1 MKKITLIICLAIATT
16 NIYAENVK
24 GVLKRATVYFS
35 GAELTHTVNVSL
47 RQGENSLTIEGL
59 TPNIDVNS
67 LKIYYRLSDR
77 KEIVGLYQE
86 TQRFYR

>member
-1 MKKITLIICLAIATT
+1 MKKITLIICLAIAAKY
-16 NIYAENVK
+16 IYAENVK

-67 LKIYYRLSDR
+67 LKINGGHR
-77 KEIVGLYQE
+77 G
-86 TQRFYR
+86 QRPAANRRGFSSES

>member
-35 GAELTHTVNVSL
+35 GAELTHS
-47 RQGENSLTIEGL
+47 
-59 TPNIDVNS
+59 DKA
-67 LKIYYRLSDR
+67 KIA
-77 KEIVGLYQE
+77 
-86 TQRFYR
+86 